1 MLKLDIACGIVA
13 TRTPQRRDDSLIF
26 YDQKEKSLTMI

>member
-13 TRTPQRRDDSLIF
+13 TRIPQRQDDSLTF
-26 YDQKEKSLTMI
+26 CDRKEKLP